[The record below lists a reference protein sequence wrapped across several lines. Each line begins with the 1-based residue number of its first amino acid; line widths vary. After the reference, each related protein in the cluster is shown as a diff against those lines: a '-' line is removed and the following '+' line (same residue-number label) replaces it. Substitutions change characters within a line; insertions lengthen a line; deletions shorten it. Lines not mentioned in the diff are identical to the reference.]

1 MASAATGS
9 HQSSLDEKI
18 ARIRKLKHKTA
29 TAVDDNIDNDDD
41 DDDAM
46 DVDKHSNED
55 ESSSDE
61 HQLKQGMSAL
71 STLT

>member
-41 DDDAM
+41 DAM